1 MERQEAV
8 KGLRDE
14 LFAFASPYRPRIIII
29 SYGRQ
34 APLKRCGTA
43 NQPRRFICSETS
55 SSLLPANPNFQSG
68 EFCGLRFIG
77 SRFFFF
83 YLGFVQAAVQFL
95 SSCAACIL
103 SDAFYTTITPS
114 FCLAS
119 HFHHGCPGPVQM
131 AI

>member
-1 MERQEAV
+1 MEDEKWIERQEAV
-8 KGLRDE
+8 KSLRDE

-34 APLKRCGTA
+34 APLKRSGTA

-77 SRFFFF
+77 SRFVS
-83 YLGFVQAAVQFL
+83 GI
-95 SSCAACIL
+95 C
-103 SDAFYTTITPS
+103 T
-114 FCLAS
+114 
-119 HFHHGCPGPVQM
+119 GCCTVSLQLCRLHSRRRVLHYNNS
-131 AI
+131 IV